1 MSRIGKLPVAVPD
14 KVSVTLG
21 DENLVTVKGPKG
33 EQSAT
38 LPAMVT
44 LSQTDGTIVVERA
57 DESKKAREAH
67 GLART
72 LIANMVEGV
81 TNGFERA
88 LLING
93 VGYRAELKGK
103 NFILFTLG
111 YSHPIL
117 YQLPDGMDV
126 EIDAKAKEPK
136 VTLRH
141 SNKQLLGAVAA
152 EIRGLRPPEPYKGK
166 GIRYADEQLRRKEGK
181 AGGK

>member
-1 MSRIGKLPVAVPD
+1 MSRIGKLPVAIPD
-14 KVSVTLG
+14 KVNVTIG
-21 DENLVTVKGPKG
+21 DENVVSVKGPKG
-33 EQSAT
+33 EQSAR
-38 LPAMVT
+38 LPMAVNI
-44 LSQTDGTIVVERA
+44 SQVDGAIVVERA
-57 DESKKAREAH
+57 DESKAAREAH

-72 LIANMVEGV
+72 LVSNMVEGV
-81 TNGFERA
+81 TKGFERA

-93 VGYRAELKGK
+93 VGYRAEMKGK

-111 YSHPIL
+111 YSHPVL
-117 YQLPDGMDV
+117 YQLPDGMEV

-141 SNKQLLGAVAA
+141 TNKQLLGAVCA

-166 GIRYADEQLRRKEGK
+166 GIRYADEQIRRKEGK

>member
-14 KVSVTLG
+14 KVTVSIG
-21 DENLVTVKGPKG
+21 DENVVTVKGPKG
-33 EQSAT
+33 EQSAM
-38 LPAMVT
+38 LPAVVNIT
-44 LSQTDGTIVVERA
+44 KADGAIVIERA
-57 DESKKAREAH
+57 DESKAAREAH

-72 LIANMVEGV
+72 LIANMVQGV
-81 TNGFERA
+81 TDGFERS

-103 NFILFTLG
+103 SFILFTLG

-117 YQLPDGMDV
+117 YQLPEGMDV

-141 SNKQLLGAVAA
+141 DNKQLLGAVAA
-152 EIRGLRPPEPYKGK
+152 EIRSLRPPEPYKGK